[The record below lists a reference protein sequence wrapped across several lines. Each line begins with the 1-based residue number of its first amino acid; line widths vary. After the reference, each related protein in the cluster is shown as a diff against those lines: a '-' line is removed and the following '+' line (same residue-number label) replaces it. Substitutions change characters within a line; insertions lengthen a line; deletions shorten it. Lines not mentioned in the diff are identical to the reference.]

1 MMPALWGLHKHK
13 VVPAGDAGQGHG
25 TAQMP
30 PASRCQPL
38 EAANSPK
45 MSFFRCFWHLL
56 ALFQLTVGSATRC
69 SCCSGDLVVLL
80 GKVLAFPGPSP
91 DRKHFQ
97 AGQSA
102 LPA

>member
-1 MMPALWGLHKHK
+1 M
-13 VVPAGDAGQGHG
+13 QGKG
-25 TAQMP
+25 TALL
-30 PASRCQPL
+30 RCPQHPTGGSKQPQN
-38 EAANSPK
+38 E
-45 MSFFRCFWHLL
+45 FFLCFWHLL
-56 ALFQLTVGSATRC
+56 ALLQLTVGSATRC